1 MTTPNQEEKGRLWT
15 LTALVKSFKLE
26 GICYEGR
33 GSSLL
38 ADYFNENKLMYI
50 VTYLQNMFTG
60 NICKEKGL
68 VPYS

>member
-26 GICYEGR
+26 SICCKR
-33 GSSLL
+33 QGSSLL

-50 VTYLQNMFTG
+50 VTHLQNMFTG
-60 NICKEKGL
+60 SSCKEKEL